1 MNNDE
6 KKQILGEESVEQIK
20 VPTFEEK
27 TKPKR
32 RIGKI
37 ILILILLLAAIGIGL
52 YFGLKKLSSN
62 PLSIYKKAI
71 NDTYSLV
78 DNYLKESF
86 DNLYNVNINEEPF
99 QMNTNFTLN
108 TNIEDYS
115 MLNNYHYN
123 LSLGIDIPSEQLNL
137 SFGLSDKEGSIID
150 LILAFINDRM
160 YLESDELYQVPLDL
174 GPSELDFS
182 GINLEEVST
191 WDYNTLH
198 IILETSKNILIASLD
213 ENKFTMIDST
223 IEIDNEQINGKKITY
238 LLDEENMRRTMDYIT
253 TEMNNNDEFITA
265 LSDLTGLT
273 KEEIKTSLE
282 EEIDYSNFKE
292 IKINLFINKQND
304 VIAGNL
310 LEKEEEL
317 IKFTSQDEL
326 FDLFIGD
333 EYTNMKLSKEGN
345 TLNINYNEY
354 EEEVFSLS
362 LTTEENKEIIEFRTN
377 SYSDEVIAKIELNNI
392 KYNEDSYSA
401 DILLDCR
408 MTSYG
413 VESILNLEGDIEI
426 INAKLDSIDT
436 TNSVN
441 IDNLT
446 EEESLIFYENL
457 LSLLDRMGLTDL
469 PLNL

>member
-20 VPTFEEK
+20 VPTFEEE

-37 ILILILLLAAIGIGL
+37 ILILILLLVAIGIGL

-150 LILAFINDRM
+150 LILAFINDRI

-223 IEIDNEQINGKKITY
+223 IEIDNEQINGQKITY
-238 LLDEENMRRTMDYIT
+238 L
-253 TEMNNNDEFITA
+253 
-265 LSDLTGLT
+265 
-273 KEEIKTSLE
+273 
-282 EEIDYSNFKE
+282 
-292 IKINLFINKQND
+292 
-304 VIAGNL
+304 
-310 LEKEEEL
+310 
-317 IKFTSQDEL
+317 
-326 FDLFIGD
+326 
-333 EYTNMKLSKEGN
+333 
-345 TLNINYNEY
+345 
-354 EEEVFSLS
+354 
-362 LTTEENKEIIEFRTN
+362 
-377 SYSDEVIAKIELNNI
+377 
-392 KYNEDSYSA
+392 
-401 DILLDCR
+401 
-408 MTSYG
+408 
-413 VESILNLEGDIEI
+413 
-426 INAKLDSIDT
+426 
-436 TNSVN
+436 
-441 IDNLT
+441 
-446 EEESLIFYENL
+446 
-457 LSLLDRMGLTDL
+457 
-469 PLNL
+469 